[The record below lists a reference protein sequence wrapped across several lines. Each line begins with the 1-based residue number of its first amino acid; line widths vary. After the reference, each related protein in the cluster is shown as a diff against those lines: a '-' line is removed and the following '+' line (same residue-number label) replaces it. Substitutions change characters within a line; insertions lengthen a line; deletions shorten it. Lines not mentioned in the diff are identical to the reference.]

1 MQSRSDILCVA
12 DVHAVL
18 GEGPVWVALETALY
32 WVDIKGR
39 KIFRL
44 DERGKLE
51 RWETPFRVGSLA
63 PRAGGGFI
71 AGTDH
76 GIGSVDLDT
85 GRFEIVQDPEADL
98 PDNRLNDGKVD
109 RHGRFWAGSMDDTE
123 KAATGSLYRVDP
135 DLRVTRIDEGY
146 RVANGPA
153 FSPAGDLMYH
163 NDSGRRVT
171 YVFDLDDDGNASNR
185 RVLATYGADEGYPDG
200 MTVDA
205 EACLWIAFWDGWCVR
220 RYSPEGQCMAKI
232 EMPVARPTSC
242 AFGGPDLDRL
252 YITSAN
258 IGLDQAARS
267 AQPQAGGLFMAS
279 PGVRGVSEIPFAG

>member
-18 GEGPVWVALETALY
+18 GEGPVWVALEAALY

-51 RWETPFRVGSLA
+51 QWETPFRVGSLA

-76 GIGSVDLDT
+76 GIGSVDLET

>member
-76 GIGSVDLDT
+76 GIGSVDLET

>member
-51 RWETPFRVGSLA
+51 QWETPFRVGSLA

-76 GIGSVDLDT
+76 GIGSVDLET